1 MAVVVGII
9 LAIIVCLTIALIV
22 RKRVYDQVDYIEKW
36 KLDITDRDVAK
47 QIGKIKTLNL
57 SGETLEKF
65 EEWKEEWEKNRN
77 QIFA

>member
-65 EEWKEEWEKNRN
+65 EEWKEEWEKKS
-77 QIFA
+77 